1 MAMACEEVRENF
13 VNEVKAFLPKLG
25 LLFIVG
31 EPGSKH
37 SHVLANLAKTQS
49 DCNVIRL
56 PVWPDLDPV
65 PTLLDLEN
73 RIVAY
78 ARHAKQTELRS
89 NVREA
94 LRSIAPEVDLPSPI
108 HSLADD
114 RVYIGLSKIRGWE
127 RILGLLDTP
136 ERSTVLGE
144 LLQGFAVTIGELAR
158 LCPNNA
164 LTLAIDVRGALDETV
179 SQLVSGLAC
188 LGTLSVVVAAEEG
201 ESSLQ
206 RPSHYTTLRIP
217 RLTRD
222 ESDILLRELGMH
234 LTKRNAI
241 WSQTKGLPLLTFLM
255 SAYLT
260 DGANADSPLPD
271 GRSQIAA
278 FWGSL
283 SNLER
288 RVLAALI
295 VLKADT
301 DVGQLSELV
310 GVREGECR
318 ASLGRLASAGVVD
331 EIMVAPHLAPTYA
344 VDSCAAASLD
354 ALLPSDTRLEVSAAA
369 AKMSRGKII
378 EDPIANPVAVMRCPY
393 YFLTSGN
400 ASAHRDIVVATAPI
414 LLTWGASRHLR
425 KSLQYVEQA
434 TGRPEFYLLYLQAIL
449 DMEDKDYQGALHRLR
464 RALRQLEATHMGP
477 VASIVVQHWLAR
489 TFDRLG
495 SLDDALHIMERTV
508 DLIQQSP
515 ELSREFPGLLA
526 VSLSNTGLLLKKTG
540 RLSEALKAFD
550 DALTLDRAI
559 GNLQGQAHNV
569 RNSAFI
575 HQDSGRMEE
584 ALRLHQ
590 TALELDQKTS
600 NMVGQAIDRGN
611 IGAVLLALGRASESR
626 DQLLTAKALF
636 GGLNARTELHQIEE
650 LLARIESGATNDAE
664 DTGHTR

>member
-1 MAMACEEVRENF
+1 MACAEVREHF
-13 VNEVKAFLPKLG
+13 VNEVKAFLAKPG

-49 DCNVIRL
+49 DCNVIHL

-78 ARHAKQTELRS
+78 ARHAKQTELRR

-94 LRSIAPEVDLPSPI
+94 LRSIAPAVDLPSPI
-108 HSLADD
+108 HSLTDD
-114 RVYIGLSKIRGWE
+114 RVYISLSRTRGWE

-136 ERSTVLGE
+136 ERSAVLGE
-144 LLQGFAVTIGELAR
+144 LLQGFAGTIGELAR
-158 LCPNNA
+158 LWPNNA
-164 LTLAIDVRGALDETV
+164 VTLAIDVRGALDETV
-179 SQLVSGLAC
+179 SQLVSDLAC
-188 LGTLSVVVAAEEG
+188 PGILSVIVAAEEG
-201 ESSLQ
+201 EGSLQ
-206 RPSHYTTLRIP
+206 RPSHYPTLRIP

-222 ESDILLRELGMH
+222 ETDTLLRELGMH

-241 WSQTKGLPLLTFLM
+241 WSQAKGLPLLTFLM

-260 DGANADSPLPD
+260 DRANADSTLPD
-271 GRSQIAA
+271 SRSQIAA
-278 FWGSL
+278 FWHSL
-283 SNLER
+283 SNLEQ

-301 DVGQLSELV
+301 DLAQLSELV
-310 GVREGECR
+310 GIREGECR
-318 ASLGRLASAGVVD
+318 AGLVRLASAGVVD

-344 VDSCAAASLD
+344 VDSCAATSLD
-354 ALLPSDTRLEVSAAA
+354 ALLPSETRLEVSAAA
-369 AKMSRGKII
+369 ATMSRGKVI

-393 YFLTSGN
+393 YLLTSGN
-400 ASAHRDIVVATAPI
+400 ASAHRDIVVTTAPI
-414 LLTWGASRHLR
+414 LLAWGASRKLR
-425 KSLQYVEQA
+425 ESLEYVEQA
-434 TGRPEFYLLYLQAIL
+434 TGRPEFYLHYLQAIL

-464 RALRQLEATHMGP
+464 RALKQLEATHMGP
-477 VASIVVQHWLAR
+477 VASIVVEHWLAR

-508 DLIQQSP
+508 GLIRRSP
-515 ELSREFPGLLA
+515 DLSREFPGLLA
-526 VSLSNTGLLLKKTG
+526 ASLSNAGLLLRKTG

-550 DALTLDRAI
+550 DALTLDRAT
-559 GNLQGQAHNV
+559 GNLQGQAHNL

-575 HQDSGRMEE
+575 QQDSGRVEE

-590 TALELDQKTS
+590 TALELNQKTS
-600 NMVGQAIDRGN
+600 NVVGQAIDRGN
-611 IGAVLLALGRASESR
+611 IGAVLLALGRTSESR
-626 DQLLTAKALF
+626 DQLLTAKTLF
-636 GGLNARTELHQIEE
+636 GRLNARTELHQIDG
-650 LLARIESGATNDAE
+650 LLAGIESGATNDAE
-664 DTGHTR
+664 DADHTR